1 MDSWRR
7 AESKSQGPPR
17 EAARVR
23 VLLGSSPAR
32 PSAAEWVSLVAIV
45 ATAVAA
51 DQLSKRIAEAELAL
65 GEKVQV
71 LPFLALAHTRND
83 GIAFG
88 LFEGRRALIL
98 PAVVIALAAL
108 VLLFR
113 TLSPRSPLLPV
124 AFGLLIGGA
133 ATNGIDRTSPG
144 YVTDILAVPRWPVF
158 NLADVFICVG
168 AGLLMLVLL
177 RSTPSARAA

>member
-1 MDSWRR
+1 MNLTTST
-7 AESKSQGPPR
+7 PR
-17 EAARVR
+17 HTRT
-23 VLLGSSPAR
+23 
-32 PSAAEWVSLVAIV
+32 EWISLVVIAV
-45 ATAVAA
+45 TVVAA

-65 GEKVQV
+65 GEEVPV
-71 LPFLALAHTRND
+71 LPFVALAHTRND

-88 LFEGRRALIL
+88 LLDGRRALIL
-98 PAVVIALAAL
+98 PAVLLALVAL

-113 TLSPRSPLLPV
+113 SLSPRRPATPV

-133 ATNGIDRTSPG
+133 ITNGIDRSSPG
-144 YVTDILAVPRWPVF
+144 YVTDIIALTGWPVF

-177 RSTPSARAA
+177 HSPPSADSLR